1 MHVEA
6 QARSAVLA
14 EPLAPTA
21 SVIVPAFNAAA
32 DIPAA
37 LASVFAQSFAAYEV
51 IVINDGSSDD
61 LESSLRPFRDR
72 ILYIEQ
78 PNRGAAAARNAGIRA
93 ARGRYVA
100 FLDADDVW
108 HRDFLERQIGYLD
121 SHPECDLVYSDALI
135 SGDTPLAGRRFME
148 GAPSREPVTLLSLLN
163 LESHVLTSTVVVR
176 RDKVME
182 VGLFDEALHRGHD
195 YELWLRLTLNGACLA
210 FQRDALAERRARPAS
225 LTGDTLTELQ
235 RPLAVMSRFAQR
247 TDLPGEARVALQRSM
262 VQMGDAVEVEMGKRR
277 LLEGNFDAARHHL
290 GATRRRSLKLRL
302 ALLGLRFAPGLMQRL
317 YRAMRPQFSA
327 RLA

>member
-1 MHVEA
+1 MHVGA

-37 LASVFAQSFAAYEV
+37 LASVFAQSFGAFEV
-51 IVINDGSSDD
+51 IVVNDGSSDD

-72 ILYIEQ
+72 IIYLEQ

-93 ARGRYVA
+93 ARGQYIA

-108 HRDFLERQIGYLD
+108 RPDFLQRQIGYLG
-121 SHPECDLVYSDALI
+121 SHPQCDLVYSDALI
-135 SGDTPLAGRRFME
+135 SGDSPLAGRRFMQ

-163 LESHVLTSTVVVR
+163 LESHVITSTVVVR

-182 VGLFDEALHRGHD
+182 AGLFDEALHRGHD
-195 YELWLRLTLNGACLA
+195 YELWLRLALNGARIA
-210 FQRDALAERRARPAS
+210 FQRDVLAERRARPEG

-235 RPLAVMSRFAQR
+235 RPLTVMSYFAQR
-247 TDLPGEARVALQRSM
+247 TDLPDEARLALRRSM
-262 VQMGDAVEVEMGKRR
+262 MQMGDAVEVEMGKRR
-277 LLEGNFDAARHHL
+277 LIEGNFAAARHHL
-290 GATRRRSLKLRL
+290 GSTKHRPLKLRL
-302 ALLGLRFAPGLMQRL
+302 ALLGLRLAPGLVQRL
-317 YRAMRPQFSA
+317 YTAMRPQG
-327 RLA
+327 RTHVV

>member
-14 EPLAPTA
+14 EPLKPTA
-21 SVIVPAFNAAA
+21 SVIIPAFNAAA

-37 LASVFAQSFAAYEV
+37 LASVFAQSFQGFEV

-61 LESSLRPFRDR
+61 LESSLRLFRDR
-72 ILYIEQ
+72 IVYIEQ
-78 PNRGAAAARNAGIRA
+78 PNRGAAAARNAGIRV
-93 ARGRYVA
+93 ARGRYIA

-108 HRDFLERQIGYLD
+108 HQDFLERQIGYLG

-135 SGDTPLAGRRFME
+135 SGETPLAGRRFME
-148 GAPSREPVTLLSLLN
+148 AAPSREPVTLLSLLN

-182 VGLFDEALHRGHD
+182 VGLFDEVLHRGHD
-195 YELWLRLTLNGACLA
+195 YDLWLRLTLNGARLA

-235 RPLAVMSRFAQR
+235 RPLAVMSHFAQR
-247 TDLPGEARVALQRSM
+247 TDLPSEARRALQRSM
-262 VQMGDAVEVEMGKRR
+262 MQMGDAVEVEMGKRR
-277 LLEGNFDAARHHL
+277 LIEGNFAAARHHFA
-290 GATRRRSLKLRL
+290 ATKHRSLKQRL
-302 ALLGLRFAPGLMQRL
+302 ALLGLRLAPGLVQRL
-317 YRAMRPQFSA
+317 YMATHPVRVRVA
-327 RLA
+327 

>member
-14 EPLAPTA
+14 EPLAPIV

-37 LASVFAQSFAAYEV
+37 LTSVFAQSFGEFEV
-51 IVINDGSSDD
+51 IVVNDGSSDD

-72 ILYIEQ
+72 IVYLEQ

-93 ARGRYVA
+93 AHGRYLA
-100 FLDADDVW
+100 FLDADDLW
-108 HRDFLERQIGYLD
+108 RTDFLERQIGYLH
-121 SHPECDLVYSDALI
+121 SHPQCDLVYSDALI

-148 GAPSREPVTLLSLLN
+148 AAPSREPVTLISLLN
-163 LESHVLTSTVVVR
+163 LESHVITSTVVVR

-195 YELWLRLTLNGACLA
+195 YELWLRLTLNGARVA
-210 FQRDALAERRARPAS
+210 FQRDVLAERRARPAG

-235 RPLAVMSRFAQR
+235 RPLTVMSHFAQR
-247 TDLPGEARVALQRSM
+247 TDLPGEARLALHRSM
-262 VQMGDAVEVEMGKRR
+262 IQMGDAVEVEMGKRR
-277 LLEGNFDAARHHL
+277 LIEGNFAAARHHL
-290 GATRRRSLKLRL
+290 GATRRRPLKLRL
-302 ALLGLRFAPGLMQRL
+302 ALLGLRFAPGLVQRL
-317 YRAMRPQFSA
+317 YTALHPQIRAHIA
-327 RLA
+327 